1 MEPQPT
7 LLVIG
12 SHSTSTLD
20 QQTLVTDACSAAS
33 PAAAAA
39 VADSPMLQAASQ
51 LIHIPGA
58 RTPQKLE
65 QCQPQEDCE
74 SGVAVASSGSSS
86 SGSSGVSC
94 QQSTAA
100 SVPPGPIFSTSC
112 AAVSGA
118 SRTAEKFERSES
130 DSGRHPEDSDD
141 SAEVVEAL
149 LRDLDVALRRVR
161 SQQNAVNAVGLSTV
175 PFCSR
180 VGKANTPPDAAAAD
194 TVLPRA
200 PCEFLS
206 RAYLSS
212 PEETLDAGKE
222 ASAAAAATAPEEGL
236 LEAALTPAGTSR
248 AAQEGIER
256 AVAFCCG
263 PSTIRC
269 SLDAEA
275 EAVTQGASTP
285 EGKESSAAAVAA
297 AKERLVEQLCLLK
310 SGFPSQLRCRIW
322 LALLDVADEDCGE
335 HQRIAHGIQQT
346 PLDEPNQ
353 RVIRSDVERTRARLA
368 VFREPRTRR
377 LMEQMLTFYC
387 KSQGLKYK
395 QGLNEILAP
404 FLYLQSVSNGF
415 SEVEAYCC
423 FSAFVRRFLPAMFC
437 DDDFTAL
444 QCAFHHFK
452 LLLLYHDPTLATFLE
467 EHFATPELYV
477 TPWFLTLFSS
487 KVQLPVLFVLWD
499 RYLLERDSVFFCFL
513 SLAILLCSRTILLR
527 TEVSQ
532 LPETLSKLSIRSIP
546 ELTNLWQLAK
556 ELRSQTPLSFA
567 HIFCASQTGGPEA
580 YVQPLHQL
588 ESERAFFMLPQE
600 VLNHA
605 YGRASEPLCT
615 SPMCGG
621 CRSVGSR
628 CSSGSVPLSVTPC
641 ESLHDAK
648 GGNTPAEHRCPLGHR
663 WKLLLLDLRPEW
675 LFEGGRLPPA
685 IHVDALGDWRQ
696 ALSALVGA
704 VDPATSLQQVASKHP
719 LTLAGQQGDSLR
731 AAVPAERVYV
741 HAFMAHVCAAGSSEG
756 KGRAAWSLGRDASV
770 SRGPKETRRLPR
782 RRGARLLRTL
792 KWRGHQEGSSTSAA
806 AATPS
811 CDGAATPAHDKLDT
825 AFACSSFQRN
835 PRWELEMPSAE
846 GETGE
851 SELSSLPLPSDSH
864 RQGATEEPATE
875 GVQREACSSIHMA
888 SGKAGLCQQQ
898 QQVKEHQFLQELDG
912 GSCDIGLGLQA
923 ASWGAQQPLRHTGER
938 DTTSTTT
945 GEGSATY
952 GGGSLLGDG
961 GFESSLGA
969 SFSREGSC
977 EPDLFCCNFLTPE
990 ENRETYCLHRL
1001 QTPTHHVC
1009 LLTENGTLGP
1019 DAVEIYQFLTR
1030 EMALRWVSFVRGG
1043 YMACHWLAVQ
1053 QQLELVDH
1061 TTSVCALCFEAAQHQ
1076 QGRQRQRHSA
1086 GSCQSAM
1093 SRNWSAASISTEV
1106 ALTSFESLSC
1116 GSLPS
1121 PSVFRTEQ
1129 QQQVPQPQRGSSSST
1144 ARQSGSQGL
1153 NLGGILGAWR
1163 RLSSARTPR
1172 GGPLKG
1178 RKATCSATEDAATPV
1193 SDAPYM
1199 PPHEAFPEGLCRHCS
1214 GSNCSSTK
1222 SADIGCT
1229 SGSGAA
1235 CCCLQSKT
1243 PTLSQLRPCGGEL
1256 GGQACPSCG
1265 GTSLV
1270 NEPSGLGAVEEAAL
1284 RSSSTAAAED
1294 AVFPPLPAQRWVSLL
1309 CLPTYRV
1316 VLLRAPRDAFEA
1328 FVDSLE
1334 VCRFPCFIEAVLQPP
1349 LHLVEQQQ
1357 KAAATALEG
1366 GTHSS
1371 SLSLG
1376 NAPPAAA
1383 RRALGSLS
1391 KQRAM
1396 LHSIAP
1402 RRPSVEQPDRGE
1414 GPLGGAHGIS
1424 RCHSSQSSLDC
1435 SGVGRQQQQQAAPR
1449 EDLQGTTKEEGS
1461 RNKGHNGR
1469 MGSSGITPTAGH
1481 TAALGEGYSHL
1492 GSWFLN
1498 IPDRSPCEIIVTPS
1512 RLVLVSGSQQQ
1523 RCQPHGLRGEGGGVK
1538 GSSGLSCGGDTH
1550 CVHCS
1555 AESQGVSPQLLIGE
1569 LLGLLA
1575 GTLPDERDEHQQQQQ
1590 EEQGKEGQAQADY
1603 VDFYASME
1611 LTETHKIT
1619 SRKND
1624 ARLLCFYFNATKVQ
1638 PLMILRFPDDTAAK
1652 GCIAHVRKMYRAYR
1666 MRRHEQQLQEQRQ
1679 QQQQERQQQVEGAAG
1694 GYPPNAASGPVDPV

>member
-1 MEPQPT
+1 MLSGCRQCP
-7 LLVIG
+7 
-12 SHSTSTLD
+12 
-20 QQTLVTDACSAAS
+20 SALA
-33 PAAAAA
+33 
-39 VADSPMLQAASQ
+39 
-51 LIHIPGA
+51 
-58 RTPQKLE
+58 
-65 QCQPQEDCE
+65 
-74 SGVAVASSGSSS
+74 
-86 SGSSGVSC
+86 
-94 QQSTAA
+94 
-100 SVPPGPIFSTSC
+100 
-112 AAVSGA
+112 
-118 SRTAEKFERSES
+118 
-130 DSGRHPEDSDD
+130 
-141 SAEVVEAL
+141 
-149 LRDLDVALRRVR
+149 
-161 SQQNAVNAVGLSTV
+161 
-175 PFCSR
+175 
-180 VGKANTPPDAAAAD
+180 
-194 TVLPRA
+194 
-200 PCEFLS
+200 
-206 RAYLSS
+206 AYLSS
-212 PEETLDAGKE
+212 PEETLDARKE
-222 ASAAAAATAPEEGL
+222 ASAAAAATAPDEGL
-236 LEAALTPAGTSR
+236 SEAALTPAGTSR

-256 AVAFCCG
+256 AVAFCSG

-353 RVIRSDVERTRARLA
+353 VCPFHLTLTVLPLLSRCRDCFLRVIRSDVERTRARLA

-546 ELTNLWQLAK
+546 ELTN
-556 ELRSQTPLSFA
+556 
-567 HIFCASQTGGPEA
+567 TGGPEA

-696 ALSALVGA
+696 ALSALA
-704 VDPATSLQQVASKHP
+704 LQKARE
-719 LTLAGQQGDSLR
+719 GQHGVLDAMHQS
-731 AAVPAERVYV
+731 AEG
-741 HAFMAHVCAAGSSEG
+741 F
-756 KGRAAWSLGRDASV
+756 K
-770 SRGPKETRRLPR
+770 
-782 RRGARLLRTL
+782 RRGVCHGEEARGTQRHHSRCMSDPFPRPQWVNSPTQILID
-792 KWRGHQEGSSTSAA
+792 GAISANFVSPTE
-806 AATPS
+806 TPS

-888 SGKAGLCQQQ
+888 SGKAGPCQQQ

-1121 PSVFRTEQ
+1121 PSVFH
-1129 QQQVPQPQRGSSSST
+1129 
-1144 ARQSGSQGL
+1144 
-1153 NLGGILGAWR
+1153 
-1163 RLSSARTPR
+1163 
-1172 GGPLKG
+1172 
-1178 RKATCSATEDAATPV
+1178 AATPV

-1199 PPHEAFPEGLCRHCS
+1199 PPHEAFPEGLCRHCG

-1357 KAAATALEG
+1357 KAAAAARTAGAEDDAHLQPLCETALEG

-1402 RRPSVEQPDRGE
+1402 RRLSVEQPDLGE

-1435 SGVGRQQQQQAAPR
+1435 SGAGRQQQQQAAPR

-1575 GTLPDERDEHQQQQQ
+1575 GTLPDERDVHQQQQQ